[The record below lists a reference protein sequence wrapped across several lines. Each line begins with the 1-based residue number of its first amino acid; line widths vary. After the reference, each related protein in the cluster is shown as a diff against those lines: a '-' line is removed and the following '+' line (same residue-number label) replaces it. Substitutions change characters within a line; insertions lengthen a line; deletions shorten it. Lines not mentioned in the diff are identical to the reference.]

1 MLEPTQHAKRQQA
14 NLNQPDQTTLSPEC
28 GALAADICWE
38 GGVPSWAAIVT
49 PFQLKGQGLI
59 FAMAWQLLGAEMSIP
74 YSSVWIQA
82 RNGQDTMD
90 ASMEFSFLFLAG
102 MNELSAVGSA
112 VSVVLSDKVGWLL
125 Q

>member
-49 PFQLKGQGLI
+49 PFQLKGQGF

-82 RNGQDTMD
+82 RNGEDTMD
-90 ASMEFSFLFLAG
+90 ASMEFIFF
-102 MNELSAVGSA
+102 
-112 VSVVLSDKVGWLL
+112 VSRRDE
-125 Q
+125 